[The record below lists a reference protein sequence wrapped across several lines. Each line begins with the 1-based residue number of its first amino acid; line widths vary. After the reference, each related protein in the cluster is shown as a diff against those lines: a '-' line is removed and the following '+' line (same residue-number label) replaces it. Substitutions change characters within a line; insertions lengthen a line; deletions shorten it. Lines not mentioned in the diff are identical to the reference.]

1 MMSVQPDEK
10 FDDLLKLKAEQRKVL
25 VVLTML
31 VSRINDV
38 SSLWELVEKIILD
51 DQNQLI
57 IGRPKIQ
64 QYFDNFN
71 ILVMMQ

>member
-51 DQNQLI
+51 DQNQLR

>member
-31 VSRINDV
+31 VSQINDV